1 MVYVYGIVL
10 TTKKNDHLIINK
22 SMTMIVGCSLW
33 ETLPQLAG
41 YEAIPAEVK
50 QHISVTL

>member
-1 MVYVYGIVL
+1 MAL
-10 TTKKNDHLIINK
+10 FKPQKNDHLIIKK
-22 SMTMIVGCSLW
+22 SMTVGCSLW

-41 YEAIPAEVK
+41 YEAIPDEVK